1 MQKDKIVRN
10 ISSVALNEKNEN
22 VAILIKDID
31 KIDNKKETIVI
42 NGGYLDIGLNDTI
55 KDMMVN
61 CVGAIIFSIIGYCY
75 INGRK
80 EGQVVKYF
88 VPKLKQTVN
97 K

>member
-1 MQKDKIVRN
+1 
-10 ISSVALNEKNEN
+10 
-22 VAILIKDID
+22 
-31 KIDNKKETIVI
+31 
-42 NGGYLDIGLNDTI
+42 
-55 KDMMVN
+55 MMVN